1 MVSELIDGEDKMG
14 SDFEMI
20 DILAEGVKSALICE
34 DDQANLSTITST
46 LKESG
51 YEVVLANS
59 VQDVEERLQSNDY
72 HLIVLNERFQGETLK
87 TNGVLKYLNSIPMT
101 LRRDMFVVLVGKDF
115 KTLDNMT
122 AFANSVN
129 VVINADDLKDL
140 RSVLKTSMARH
151 DTFYR
156 VFKDYLKEASK
167 A

>member
-1 MVSELIDGEDKMG
+1 MVSKLNNAEENMG

-34 DDQANLSTITST
+34 DNQVNLSNITSM
-46 LKESG
+46 LKDSG
-51 YEVVLANS
+51 YEVIAVNS
-59 VQDVEERLQSNDY
+59 VQEAEEILQSNDY
-72 HLIVLNERFQGETLK
+72 HLIVLNEGFQGETLK
-87 TNGVLKYLNSIPMT
+87 TNSVLRYLNSVPMA
-101 LRRDMFVVLVGKDF
+101 LRRDIFVVLIGKDF

-140 RSVLKTSMARH
+140 RSVLNTSMAH
-151 DTFYR
+151 CDTFYR
-156 VFKDYLKEASK
+156 VFKDYLKEAGK